1 MMRSVFFLCGV
12 VLLLSCK
19 ARQKAVVS
27 PVTDSLPPKQ
37 ISMSFDKQGHRG
49 CRGLMPENTIPA
61 MLSALQLGVT
71 TLEMDVV
78 ISKDQQVVVSH
89 EAFFNHDIATKPD
102 GSYVSE
108 AEEKQLNIYKMDY
121 TEVQRYDVGLKPHP
135 RFPQQE
141 KMRAVK
147 PLLGALIDSV
157 KEYMRMARRPFPFF
171 NIETKTNALTDG
183 IFHPAPEVFVDL
195 LMQVVKEKDVAR
207 YVIIQSFDV
216 RTLQVIHRKYPQV
229 RTALLINSDNKFSL
243 EQNLEKLGFTPSVYS
258 PNYMLVNKLLLEE
271 CRAKGMQLIP
281 WTVNEAADI
290 KRMKE
295 LGVDGLISD
304 YPDRL

>member
-19 ARQKAVVS
+19 VRQKAAQVPTYDSVHQS
-27 PVTDSLPPKQ
+27 KPV
-37 ISMSFDKQGHRG
+37 INFDKQGHRG